1 MNDRAVSDG
10 LSLSIAAVERDTGL
24 SKDALRVWE
33 RRYGFPQP
41 TRDEFGERLYPAD
54 QVEKLRV
61 LKRLL
66 DAGHRPG
73 RIIGLQATE
82 LHALAER
89 ASARSAAP
97 IAYDCSDDI
106 QALIDLIKRH
116 DIDEFRRSLSQAVL
130 RMGLQRFVVELV
142 APMSTMVGEAWSR
155 GYFQVFE
162 EHIFTESIQIVMR
175 NAINTIPASIHR
187 PKVLLTTVPNELHG
201 LGLLMAE
208 AVMALDGAKCI
219 SLGTQTPI
227 WDIALAATSHNAD
240 VVALSFSSMQSSV
253 NVLEGLE
260 DLRRKLPRTTEIW
273 CGGMSSILRKRPP
286 EGIVVLTGLDS
297 IPAELSRW
305 RRSHGVAG

>member
-1 MNDRAVSDG
+1 MNDRAVSAV

-54 QVEKLRV
+54 QVEKLRII
-61 LKRLL
+61 KRLL

-73 RIIGLQATE
+73 RIIAMPVTE
-82 LHALAER
+82 LQALAER
-89 ASARSAAP
+89 SVARGAAP
-97 IAYDCSDDI
+97 VALDATDDI
-106 QALIDLIKRH
+106 QNLLDMIKQHRV
-116 DIDEFRRSLSQAVL
+116 DEFRRSLSQAVL
-130 RMGLQRFVVELV
+130 RMGLQRFVVDLV
-142 APMSTMVGEAWSR
+142 APMSAMVGEAWAR

-175 NAINTIPASIHR
+175 NAINTIPDSLHR

-208 AVMALDGAKCI
+208 AIMSLEGAKCI

-260 DLRRKLPRTTEIW
+260 DLRVKLPRTTEIW
-273 CGGMSSILRKRPP
+273 CGGSSAILRKRPP
-286 EGIVVLTGLDS
+286 EGIVVLGTLDQ
-297 IPAELSRW
+297 IPLEITRW
-305 RRSHGVAG
+305 RRSHSLA

>member
-1 MNDRAVSDG
+1 MNDRAVSAV

-54 QVEKLRV
+54 QVEKLRII
-61 LKRLL
+61 KRLL

-73 RIIGLQATE
+73 RIIAMPVTE
-82 LHALAER
+82 LQALAER
-89 ASARSAAP
+89 SVARGAAP
-97 IAYDCSDDI
+97 VAMDATDDI
-106 QALIDLIKRH
+106 QNLLDMIKQHRV
-116 DIDEFRRSLSQAVL
+116 DEFRRSLSQAVL
-130 RMGLQRFVVELV
+130 RMGLQRFVVDLV
-142 APMSTMVGEAWSR
+142 APMSAMVGEAWAR

-175 NAINTIPASIHR
+175 NAINTIPDSLHR

-208 AVMALDGAKCI
+208 AIMSLEGAKCI

-260 DLRRKLPRTTEIW
+260 DLRVKLPRTTEIW
-273 CGGMSSILRKRPP
+273 CGGSSSILRKRPP
-286 EGIVVLTGLDS
+286 EGIVVLGTLDQ
-297 IPAELSRW
+297 IPLEITRW
-305 RRSHGVAG
+305 RRSHSLA

>member
-1 MNDRAVSDG
+1 MNDRAISEV

-41 TRDEFGERLYPAD
+41 TRDEFGERLYPAE

-73 RIIGLQATE
+73 RIIGMPVAELQT
-82 LHALAER
+82 LAER

-97 IAYDCSDDI
+97 LPMDGCDDL
-106 QALIDLIKRH
+106 QALLDMIKQHRV
-116 DIDEFRRSLSQAVL
+116 DEFRRSLSQAVL
-130 RMGLQRFVVELV
+130 RLGLHRFVVEQV
-142 APMSTMVGEAWSR
+142 APMSAMVGDAWAR

-175 NAINTIPASIHR
+175 NAINTIPVSIHR

-208 AVMALDGAKCI
+208 AIMALEGAKCI

-227 WDIALAATSHNAD
+227 WDIAAAATSHNAD

-273 CGGMSSILRKRPP
+273 CGGASSILRKRPL
-286 EGIVVLTGLDS
+286 EGMVVLSSLDD
-297 IPAELSRW
+297 IPRELGRW
-305 RRSHGVAG
+305 RTSHGLH

>member
-1 MNDRAVSDG
+1 MNDRALSDV

-41 TRDEFGERLYPAD
+41 TRDEFGERLYPAE
-54 QVEKLRV
+54 QVEKLRII
-61 LKRLL
+61 KRLL

-73 RIIGLQATE
+73 RVIGLSTAE
-82 LHALAER
+82 LQDLAER
-89 ASARSAAP
+89 ASARAAAP
-97 IAYDCSDDI
+97 MAMDGADDI
-106 QALIDLIKRH
+106 QQYLDMIKQHRID
-116 DIDEFRRSLSQAVL
+116 DFRRSMSQAVL
-130 RMGLQRFVVELV
+130 RMGLQRFVVEVV
-142 APMSTMVGEAWSR
+142 APMSTMVGEAWAR

-175 NAINTIPASIHR
+175 NAINTIPESLHR
-187 PKVLLTTVPNELHG
+187 PKILLTTVPNELHG

-208 AVMALDGAKCI
+208 AIMSLEGAKCI

-240 VVALSFSSMQSSV
+240 VVALSFSSMHSSV
-253 NVLEGLE
+253 NTVEGVE

-273 CGGMSSILRKRPP
+273 CGGSSAVLRKRPP
-286 EGIVVLTGLDS
+286 EGVVVLNGLGH
-297 IPAELSRW
+297 IPEELARW
-305 RRSHGVAG
+305 RATHGLG

>member
-1 MNDRAVSDG
+1 MNDRALSDV

-41 TRDEFGERLYPAD
+41 SRDEFGERLYPSD

-61 LKRLL
+61 IKRLL

-73 RIIGLQATE
+73 RIIAMPVNELQA
-82 LHALAER
+82 LADR

-97 IAYDCSDDI
+97 VAMEGADDL
-106 QALIDLIKRH
+106 QAFLDMIKRH
-116 DIDEFRRSLSQAVL
+116 EVDEFRRSMSQAAL
-130 RMGLQRFVVELV
+130 RMGLHRFVVEVV
-142 APMSTMVGEAWSR
+142 APMSTMVGEAWAR

-175 NAINTIPASIHR
+175 NAINTIPDSIHR
-187 PKVLLTTVPNELHG
+187 PKILLTTVPNELHG

-208 AVMALDGAKCI
+208 AIMSLEGAKCI

-240 VVALSFSSMQSSV
+240 VVALSFSSMHSSV
-253 NVLEGLE
+253 NTLEGLE
-260 DLRRKLPRTTEIW
+260 DLRRKLPRATEIW
-273 CGGMSSILRKRPP
+273 CGGASSILRKRPP
-286 EGIVVLTGLDS
+286 EGVVVLGALDD
-297 IPAELSRW
+297 IVKELTRW
-305 RRSHGVAG
+305 RRTHGLT